1 MNEIIPNILNEDLLA
16 NAEPQYAIAPLL
28 IWAAGAA
35 GAALIGWI
43 IYEIINST
51 PSKPVVGTSICVL
64 GQKESGKTTFL
75 NWLRYDKFTE
85 TYTQTS
91 NTEYEEFKYETES
104 TIYKIASGKDIGGD
118 NSYKSLYETLISK
131 NEICIFVF
139 DVAKFLKDS
148 AYRQETWDR
157 ADLIYHFRSDRTKRH
172 TIGTHF
178 NNTDSKDV
186 NEIANKVVKLSENK
200 RFKDMFAF
208 NFTVVDFAKRD
219 SFKDCVKRIFG

>member
-1 MNEIIPNILNEDLLA
+1 MTSIDFD
-16 NAEPQYAIAPLL
+16 
-28 IWAAGAA
+28 
-35 GAALIGWI
+35 
-43 IYEIINST
+43 IINSAMLNSEPQQAIVWFVPVIIAAAVGAIIAIIIANSG
-51 PSKPVVGTSICVL
+51 PSKPIEGTSICVL

-75 NWLRYDKFTE
+75 NWLRFDKFTE
-85 TYTQTS
+85 SYQQTS
-91 NTEYEEFKYETES
+91 TVEYEKFTYETEKKKYEIS
-104 TIYKIASGKDIGGD
+104 SGIDIGGD
-118 NSYKSLYETLISK
+118 KSYVDMYEKLINK

-148 AYRQETWDR
+148 SYRKETWDR
-157 ADLIYHFRSDRTKRH
+157 ADLIFHFRPDRTKRH

-186 NEIANKVVKLSENK
+186 NEIANRVVKLSENK
-200 RFKDMFAF
+200 PFKDMFSF

>member
-1 MNEIIPNILNEDLLA
+1 MNEIIQNILNEDFLA
-16 NAEPQYAIAPLL
+16 NAEPQQAIVWFVPVIIAV
-28 IWAAGAA
+28 AAAVA
-35 GAALIGWI
+35 GI
-43 IYEIINST
+43 IIFADG
-51 PSKPVVGTSICVL
+51 PSKPIVGTSICVL

-91 NTEYEEFKYETES
+91 NTEYEKFKYETKN
-104 TIYKIASGKDIGGD
+104 TIYEIASGKDIGGD
-118 NSYKSLYETLISK
+118 NSYKSLYETLINK

-139 DVAKFLKDS
+139 DVAKFLKDP

-219 SFKDCVKRIFG
+219 SFKGCVKRIFG